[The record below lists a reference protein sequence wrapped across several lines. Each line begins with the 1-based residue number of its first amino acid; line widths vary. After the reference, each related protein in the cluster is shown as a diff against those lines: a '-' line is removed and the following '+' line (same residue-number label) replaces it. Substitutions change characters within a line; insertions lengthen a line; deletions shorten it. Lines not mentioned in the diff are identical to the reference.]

1 MRKRERQRERKTERK
16 TERERKTDRER
27 ERDRGGQDNRWMRS
41 VGEMIVDR
49 SSTRM

>member
-1 MRKRERQRERKTERK
+1 MRERDRLRKRERQREIEKD
-16 TERERKTDRER
+16 REKDRER
-27 ERDRGGQDNRWMRS
+27 ERGGQDNRWMRS

>member
-1 MRKRERQRERKTERK
+1 MRER
-16 TERERKTDRER
+16 DRER
-27 ERDRGGQDNRWMRS
+27 EIKGDREKDREGERGGQDNSWMQS